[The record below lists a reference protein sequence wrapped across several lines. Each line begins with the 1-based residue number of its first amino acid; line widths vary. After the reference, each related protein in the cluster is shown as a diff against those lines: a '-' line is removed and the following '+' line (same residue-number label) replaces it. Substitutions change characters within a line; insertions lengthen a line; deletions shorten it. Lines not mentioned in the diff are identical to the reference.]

1 MLKSLICHFVLITIF
16 SVLSFSIVHA
26 ETYSVFEWAK
36 RSNITNVLLSPDGEK
51 VALLRNDNFIIDR
64 PILEVYDANNLDNR
78 PFRMNSS
85 NTEIIDFYWIADDKI
100 VLTAKLREREKIEG
114 YNEGVYEYLTGVLTL
129 DKNPQKSKL
138 ESLNKRAGTRS
149 RPYIESSLPKYPNN
163 ILLSVDGQY
172 YNYNVK
178 TGKRRVITREHGG
191 VYSIRFDEDAN
202 PRFARG
208 YDAKKNERLF
218 YYREADSKKWE
229 VIHRQH
235 IPDFERWRIQ
245 GFDPANPN
253 DLLIIANNGHDKQGL
268 WSFDPKTKKYKELIY
283 RRSDVDVVSTVD
295 HTNRFTNEDTITA
308 IRYFVGREEKF
319 QWFDGEEQAIYEQLK
334 SLVPNSDRLSIRSRS
349 RDGMS
354 MIIRNRG
361 PRDPGTYYLLKNGEF
376 KVIGSTKPGL
386 SSEYLANVEAITYE
400 ARDGRKIRGFI
411 TTPNSKPPYPLVVM
425 PHGGPFIGENPGFN
439 EWAQMLANRGF
450 MVLQP
455 QYRGSKYFGLD
466 FYKTAFINGGQGGY
480 QMQDDKDDGAL
491 YLVEKGLVDP
501 NRMMMFG
508 WSYGGYASLI
518 AAARTPQIYQC
529 VIAGA
534 SFPDPIMQVNYYRN
548 RLNRSGGST
557 AAIEQLNMWLK
568 SMSPLEQAAEV
579 NIPILVVH
587 GDVDQRTPPKA
598 VRKYIKALKKYN
610 KDHKAVW
617 LKGADH
623 FQNSLFF
630 RHKLEFYSEV
640 EKYLKTDCFKN
651 TEELAER

>member
-1 MLKSLICHFVLITIF
+1 M
-16 SVLSFSIVHA
+16 LSFSIAHA

-64 PILEVYDANNLDNR
+64 PILEVYDANNLGNR

-85 NTEIIDFYWIADDKI
+85 NSEIIDFYWIADDKI

-138 ESLNKRAGTRS
+138 KNLNKRAGTRS
-149 RPYIESSLPKYPNN
+149 RPYIESSLPKYPDN
-163 ILLSVDGQY
+163 ILLSVDGKY

-178 TGKRRVITREHGG
+178 TDKSRVITREHGG

-235 IPDFERWRIQ
+235 ISDFERWRIQ

-295 HTNRFTNEDTITA
+295 HTNRYTNEDTITA

-386 SSEYLANVEAITYE
+386 SSEHLANVEAITYE

-579 NIPILVVH
+579 NIPILIVH

-640 EKYLKTDCFKN
+640 EKYLKTECFKN